1 MADNVLAIDALLA
14 HEPAPHDPTQ
24 FLPMHAGKDAAAD
37 IARAPKAPR
46 GGGGA
51 A

>member
-1 MADNVLAIDALLA
+1 M
-14 HEPAPHDPTQ
+14 PHDPTQ

-37 IARAPKAPR
+37 IARAPKGPPA
-46 GGGGA
+46 GGGA